1 MSSNRQEP
9 PSQNIPIYNQP
20 GFWPRLVISSATLI
34 FIGANSLTNFA
45 VVNEDPECI
54 VDKLFDLT
62 TGLNTYFK
70 DNVTSRNILMIT
82 VALVL
87 DLSIFLTSYC
97 WIMYGKTWRPLLTL
111 SMFYLLRLICQ
122 NLFLMKYP
130 DTMIW
135 ESPGF
140 PSFAVSYHKTSD
152 FFFAGQIGIFLV
164 CALEL
169 WSFEMKICSIIAYC
183 GVVLHFFMMVVLR
196 GHYFIDLISGLMA
209 AHYFHM
215 MSDYLSPYLNKIY
228 NLEENKAKDDK
239 TESESLKQGFVN
251 EDANK
256 SGSEIHI
263 NKNKS
268 VK

>member
-1 MSSNRQEP
+1 MAERPHSENFDDNLRGP
-9 PSQNIPIYNQP
+9 RTPVWKLP
-20 GFWPRLVISSATLI
+20 GFWPRLLISSATLI

-45 VVNEDPECI
+45 VVNEEPECI

-62 TGLNTYFK
+62 IGLNTYFK
-70 DNVTSRNILMIT
+70 DNIAFRNALMIT
-82 VALVL
+82 VALLL

-111 SMFYLLRLICQ
+111 SMFYILRYICQ
-122 NLFLMKYP
+122 SVFLMKYP

-135 ESPGF
+135 EDPGF

-152 FFFAGQIGIFLV
+152 FFFAGQIGLFLV

-169 WSFEMKICSIIAYC
+169 WSFEMKIFSVVSYF
-183 GVVLHFFMMVVLR
+183 GVGLHFFMMVVLR

-215 MSDYLSPYLNKIY
+215 MSDYLHPYLNKIY
-228 NLEENKAKDDK
+228 NLDEGDNKSDD
-239 TESESLKQGFVN
+239 LKQKFVN
-251 EDANK
+251 EEGANISDKKKANK
-256 SGSEIHI
+256 
-263 NKNKS
+263 
-268 VK
+268 